1 MSDIDFVVDANNI
14 KEAKMLSDQAI
25 KIALEQ
31 CGALWETDAKKI
43 TPVDTGR
50 LRNSI
55 EHHQEGDDTMV
66 VQTNVEYAIYVHEGA
81 RGRRGRPFIRAS
93 GQQDVQR
100 FKQIIEKELKR

>member
-1 MSDIDFVVDANNI
+1 MSKIDFIIDENDIGKVKAI
-14 KEAKMLSDQAI
+14 SDQDI
-25 KIALEQ
+25 RRALEQ
-31 CGALWETDAKKI
+31 CGMLWETDAKKI

>member
-25 KIALEQ
+25 KRALEQ

>member
-25 KIALEQ
+25 KRALEQ

-55 EHHQEGDDTMV
+55 EHHQKGEDTMV

>member
-1 MSDIDFVVDANNI
+1 MSNVDFKIEVNDLPKA
-14 KEAKMLSDQAI
+14 KELSDEAI
-25 KIALEQ
+25 RRALEQ
-31 CGALWETDAKKI
+31 CGMLWETDAKKI

-66 VQTNVEYAIYVHEGA
+66 VQTNVEYAIYVHEGV
-81 RGRRGRPFIRAS
+81 RGGLGRPFIRAS

>member
-25 KIALEQ
+25 KRALEQ

-81 RGRRGRPFIRAS
+81 RGGMGRPFIRAS